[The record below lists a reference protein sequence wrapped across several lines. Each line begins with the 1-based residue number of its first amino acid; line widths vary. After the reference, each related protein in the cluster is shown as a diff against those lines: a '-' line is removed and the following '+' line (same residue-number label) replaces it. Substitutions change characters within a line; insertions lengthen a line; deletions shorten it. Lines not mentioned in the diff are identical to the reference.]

1 MSLVYVVDDEV
12 DILEILGDVLE
23 SEGHEVATFEDGE
36 SLLEAVEEEL
46 PDVVLLDINMP
57 GPSGW
62 DVRRELRSD
71 SRTSD
76 IPVIAVTARGGEGVE
91 GSARDALGFTDF
103 IRKPFR
109 LPDVL
114 DRVEAVLEQAPAGE
128 ST

>member
-1 MSLVYVVDDEV
+1 MSLVYVVDDEA
-12 DILEILGDVLE
+12 DILEILGDALE
-23 SEGHEVATFEDGE
+23 TEGHDVRRFEEGE
-36 SLLEAVEEEL
+36 SLLEAVDEER

-71 SRTSD
+71 HRSAD
-76 IPVIAVTARGGEGVE
+76 VPVIAVTARGGEGVE
-91 GSARDALGFTDF
+91 GSARDALGFADF

-114 DRVEAVLEQAPAGE
+114 DRVETVLEQAPPGE
-128 ST
+128 AP